1 MKKRVED
8 AALQKRVT
16 LQSLAQ
22 HLGLS
27 TTTVSVVVND
37 APAAQGIPRKTRDR
51 ILEAAKTLQY
61 RPNYMARSLRGTR
74 SMSVGILAPETS
86 EGYLTLV
93 MYGVEQ
99 HLLNAHYLYYKA
111 SHHYQQALVDEYA
124 RMLVERAVDGLLL
137 INTPMPRDIQVPV
150 VSIAGD
156 DHLPGLTHI
165 MLDHHHAAVLA
176 LSHLRDLG
184 HTRIAFMRGQ
194 SFNSDS
200 EPRWNSI
207 VTAARELG
215 MEIDPRLIVQLDMN
229 TWSPCMGYGP
239 VREFVHRTRDFTAL
253 LCFNDLAA
261 MGAIRALHDAG
272 IHVPEE
278 VSVIGFDD
286 ITGAAYGIPSLTT
299 VRQPLE
305 EMGRLAAA
313 TLLERIKNPDR
324 ELRSEITL
332 QPSLVL
338 RESTAARHAP
348 PPFAAGQNYYGAA
361 KDDHATP

>member
-1 MKKRVED
+1 MKKRVVD
-8 AALQKRVT
+8 SALQKRVT

-37 APAAQGIPRKTRDR
+37 APAAQGIPRKTRER
-51 ILEAAKTLQY
+51 ILEAAETLKY

-86 EGYLTLV
+86 EGYLTLM

-99 HLLNAHYLYYKA
+99 YLLNAHYLFYKA
-111 SHHYQQALVDEYA
+111 SHHHQQALIDEYA

-137 INTPMPRDIQVPV
+137 INTPVPRDIQVPV

-156 DHLPGLTHI
+156 DHLPGVTHI
-165 MLDHHHAAVLA
+165 VLDHHNAALLA
-176 LSHLRDLG
+176 LSHLHDLG
-184 HTRIAFMRGQ
+184 HSRIAFMRGQ
-194 SFNSDS
+194 SFNTDT
-200 EPRWNSI
+200 EPRWNAI
-207 VTAARELG
+207 VAAAQELG
-215 MEIDPRLIVQLDMN
+215 MEIDPRLIVQLDLN
-229 TWSPCMGYGP
+229 AWSPCMGYGP
-239 VREFVHRTRDFTAL
+239 VREFVRHTREFTAL

-261 MGAIRALHDAG
+261 QGAIRALHDAG

-313 TLLERIKNPDR
+313 TLLERIKSPNR

-332 QPSLVL
+332 QPSLVR
-338 RESTAARHAP
+338 RESTAAMHAH
-348 PPFAAGQNYYGAA
+348 PPFAPRQNYYGTA
-361 KDDHATP
+361 KDGHAAP